1 MRQFRDWLERV
12 LSDGESVQGASP
24 HLAPAERPAVEELLR
39 SAFELHALDVAGPP
53 IDFDPHAAVGAA
65 VTLAR
70 ACWVLVSAEE
80 GEPLAFGAPAS
91 PGANLSA
98 DVTLQFLPSV
108 YRRAKVRAPDGP
120 LATEIDRVL
129 RAWPL
134 SGVLADLDGAP
145 TTPPDFGG
153 HRGLQLLYAERLART
168 GRAGW
173 VPQTEPARSWAE
185 RAFAERG
192 TPVPTPLQKEEAG
205 A

>member
-1 MRQFRDWLERV
+1 MRQFRDWLDRV
-12 LSDGESVQGASP
+12 LSDGESVQGAPP

-39 SAFELHALDVAGPP
+39 SAFNLHALDVAGPP

-65 VTLAR
+65 FTLAR
-70 ACWVLVSAEE
+70 ACWVLVSGEE
-80 GEPLAFGAPAS
+80 REPLAFGAPTS

-108 YRRAKVRAPDGP
+108 YRRARVRAPGGP
-120 LATEIDRVL
+120 LTTQIERLL

-134 SGVLADLDGAP
+134 SGVLTDLDGAP
-145 TTPPDFGG
+145 TTAPDFGG

-173 VPQTEPARSWAE
+173 VPRTDPARAWTE

-192 TPVPTPLQKEEAG
+192 TPMPVQLPKEEAG